1 MFVKL
6 CLRGKKLMSLVVALC
21 VLTGGIAVGNVA
33 FASSTELS
41 CGGQNVC
48 PTGFVCI
55 GETFDASDT
64 TKATGTCRQNA
75 LTSVMCKMTGYITSK
90 IGRTFMVFALVM
102 MGLAFFL
109 GKISWGMIMTVILGS
124 ALMYGAD
131 SIMKAL
137 LSDSDSDYCGTKVT
151 MDTSCKASS
160 YTNIG
165 EPLKDKNEIYNT
177 MAITNSPYTECKTLL
192 GCVQF
197 SCNFKV
203 YKDGTECK
211 IVDGTSIVWMPN
223 GQTSASYIPKVSSAL
238 SCTAP
243 SVSNTDC
250 DQTDSSKNVGKYCCL
265 TIKNSEKRDY
275 WKCKNGCVASSDPNS
290 EIVIETYS
298 YDRIDPPS
306 DTNPNSTATK
316 PTDCSDIMLKTGIA
330 EF

>member
-21 VLTGGIAVGNVA
+21 ILTGGIAVGNIA
-33 FASSTELS
+33 LAGSTTSTSTNDIS
-41 CGGQNVC
+41 CGGEKVC

-55 GETFDASDT
+55 GETFDASNT

-75 LTSVMCKMTGYITSK
+75 LTSVICKMTGYITSK
-90 IGRTFMVFALVM
+90 IGRTFMLFALVM

-124 ALMYGAD
+124 ALMLGAD

-160 YTNIG
+160 YENIG
-165 EPLKDKNEIYNT
+165 DPLKNESKIYNT
-177 MAITNSPYTECKTLL
+177 MAITNSPYNECKTLL

-197 SCNFKV
+197 NCNFKV
-203 YKDGTECK
+203 YKDGTTCK

-223 GQTSASYIPKVSSAL
+223 GQDSASYIPKVSSAL

-243 SVSNTDC
+243 SLSNTAGC
-250 DQTDSSKNVGKYCCL
+250 DKEDQSKNQGKNCCV
-265 TIKNSEKRDY
+265 TIQNSEKRDY

-298 YDRIDPPS
+298 YEEY
-306 DTNPNSTATK
+306 K
-316 PTDCSDIMLKTGIA
+316 DCADVMRKMGIA

>member
-21 VLTGGIAVGNVA
+21 ILTGGIAMGNIA
-33 FASSTELS
+33 LAGSTTSTSTNDIS
-41 CGGQNVC
+41 CGGEKVC

-55 GETFDASDT
+55 GETFDASNT

-75 LTSVMCKMTGYITSK
+75 LTSVICKMTGYITSK

-124 ALMYGAD
+124 ALMLGAD

-165 EPLKDKNEIYNT
+165 EPLKDKKEIYNT

-192 GCVQF
+192 GCIQF

-203 YKDGTECK
+203 YKDGTTCK
-211 IVDGTSIVWMPN
+211 IAKEKNMVWMPE
-223 GQTSASYIPKVSSAL
+223 GQSASNYASKVSGQSGL
-238 SCTAP
+238 KCENTP
-243 SVSNTDC
+243 SLE
-250 DQTDSSKNVGKYCCL
+250 TDSSCTKL
-265 TIKNSEKRDY
+265 QNSEARWY
-275 WKCKNGCVASSDPNS
+275 WRCKNGCVAESDPNR
-290 EIVIETYS
+290 EIAMETYS
-298 YDRIDPPS
+298 YEEY
-306 DTNPNSTATK
+306 
-316 PTDCSDIMLKTGIA
+316 TDCADVMRKMGIA